1 MEIILVI
8 LAIVILFYLTRS
20 ESLEGSDK
28 LNDSDYDE
36 VVAAVTPDR
45 NQEMIFLT
53 RDYLKKY
60 QNICGYCIETRSIQK
75 FVHKTDK
82 SEKYRCVYM
91 FMVTDGF
98 PYGISLNVELV
109 MEPNPRVL
117 LFSTQ
122 PLTTKSDV
130 QIVPYTDEVAKT
142 FLSYD
147 EILASVKPKNLP
159 TVK

>member
-20 ESLEGSDK
+20 ESLEGSDR
-28 LNDSDYDE
+28 DSDYDE
-36 VVAAVTPDR
+36 VVAAETPDR
-45 NQEMIFLT
+45 NQEMIFLA

-60 QNICGYCIETRSIQK
+60 HNICGYCIETRSIRK
-75 FVHKTDK
+75 FVNKNDK
-82 SEKYRCVYM
+82 SVKYRCVYM
-91 FMVTDGF
+91 FMVTGGF
-98 PYGISLNVELV
+98 PYGISVNVELV
-109 MEPNPRVL
+109 MEPNPRIL

-122 PLTTKSDV
+122 PLTTKDDTK
-130 QIVPYTDEVAKT
+130 IVPYKEDVAKT